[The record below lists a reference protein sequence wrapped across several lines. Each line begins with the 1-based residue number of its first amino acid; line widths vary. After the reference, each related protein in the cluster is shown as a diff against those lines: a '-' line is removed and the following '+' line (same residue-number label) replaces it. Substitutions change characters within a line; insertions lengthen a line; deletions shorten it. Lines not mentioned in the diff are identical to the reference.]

1 MNFRTAVGMSL
12 LGCTLIP
19 TVSAGWFSS
28 GVTTYQTFQQN
39 ATIYAAPDSTPF
51 IAWAMLFAV
60 FIICLLLSV
69 YIPRYREFCAFIA
82 LFLSVACALLI
93 PYIVNVEYATH
104 SVVQN
109 GALIVS
115 VTPIITE
122 MGSLPLMLVMILFVI
137 AAVVNALRSMLV
149 IIQDASVDSRPND
162 FDQTPAD
169 FAPDGDMNARTDTN
183 KTRNVFRKNR

>member
-1 MNFRTAVGMSL
+1 MNFRTVVGMSL

-28 GVTTYQTFQQN
+28 DVTTYQTFQQN

-69 YIPRYREFCAFIA
+69 YIPRYREFCAFLA
-82 LFLSVACALLI
+82 LFPSVACALLI
-93 PYIVNVEYATH
+93 PSIVNIEYATH

-137 AAVVNALRSMLV
+137 AAVINALRSMLG
-149 IIQDASVDSRPND
+149 IIQYASVDSRPND